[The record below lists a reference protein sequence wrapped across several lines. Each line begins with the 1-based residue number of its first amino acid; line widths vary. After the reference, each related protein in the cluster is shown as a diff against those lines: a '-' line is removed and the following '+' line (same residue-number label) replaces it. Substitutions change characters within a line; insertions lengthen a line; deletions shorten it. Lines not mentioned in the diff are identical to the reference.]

1 MRDRPIRIFVS
12 YAHEDEAWRE
22 ALFSQSLYTPAGMN
36 FAWTDDRLEPGA
48 GWDETIGDKLRQ
60 ATVAVLLVSRHFLS
74 SVYIQRKELPELL
87 KKRVSEGLKLLWIPI
102 GNIESLPQGE
112 LANIQAAYSLRR
124 PLSARPSSTPGT
136 ASRVADD
143 VRYSIEAAIDPIGVP
158 LMREL
163 SQRYEPFTMIDRSH
177 LSVVYRS
184 YDRDLERPVV
194 IKAPIDDGKV
204 DEFVRSARA
213 ATRMADLPNFVKL
226 YDAFFAQ
233 RQPYCLMQYIDGQN
247 LRSWIEADNR
257 RPLAIVIRILSK
269 VVHALVA
276 VHALGDGYGNLRPS
290 NIMLSKTN
298 EPFILPMGRRVAE
311 CRGRRVLDELESRSP
326 DNEEIAYLTPEQF
339 DEELETSAELFDQ
352 YMLGLLAFELITG
365 EMPTAIGDVPPS
377 PASLA
382 LIRTKG
388 SRAFGTLPLASE
400 LRSDCSEELA
410 QIICRMTSRRPEAR
424 YASLVELLAEVRRQE
439 DVALTRVRE
448 SYDRCLAEQAA
459 TGRSFCEAVYKIF
472 FERRPEAQA
481 LFQNMGPRQ
490 FEVLENAILSLFA
503 FYEQERVRQPNE
515 PNVLTKTAQKHDRHH
530 LNIGLHFY
538 SPFVES
544 IIDTACG
551 ATGAEAVVF
560 DPRCRGGDESAR
572 ERTRSAWIEV
582 LRPGVYYM
590 MRRYWPA
597 DQRGEYAGDGA
608 LP

>member
-12 YAHEDEAWRE
+12 YAHADEAWRD
-22 ALFSQSLYTPAGMN
+22 ALFSQRLYTPAGMH

-48 GWDETIGDKLRQ
+48 GWDEAIGVALRQ
-60 ATVAVLLVSRHFLS
+60 STIAVLLVSRHFLS

-102 GNIESLPQGE
+102 GNIESLPHGE

-124 PLSARPSSTPGT
+124 PLSARPAFSAGA

-163 SQRYEPFTMIDRSH
+163 SARYEPFTTIDRSD

-184 YDRDLERPVV
+184 RDRDLERPVV
-194 IKAPIDDGKV
+194 IKAPTEDGKV

-213 ATRMADLPNFVKL
+213 AARMSDLPNFVKL
-226 YDAFFAQ
+226 YDGFFAQ
-233 RQPYCLMQYIDGQN
+233 RRPYCVLQHVDGQN

-269 VVHALVA
+269 VVRALVA

-290 NIMLSKTN
+290 NIVLAKNN
-298 EPFILPMGRRVAE
+298 EPFILPMGRRLAE
-311 CRGRRVLDELESRSP
+311 CRGRWVLDELESRAP

-339 DEELETSAELFDQ
+339 DEELETVSAELSDQ

-365 EMPTAIGDVPPS
+365 VLPTAIGNAPPS
-377 PASLA
+377 PDSLA
-382 LIRTKG
+382 LIRAKG

-410 QIICRMTSRRPEAR
+410 QIIRRMTSRRPEAR

-448 SYDRCLAEQAA
+448 SYARCLAEQAA
-459 TGRSFCEAVYKIF
+459 TGRSFFEAAYKIF
-472 FERRPEAQA
+472 FGRRPDARK
-481 LFQNMGPRQ
+481 LFKTMGPRQ
-490 FEVLENAILSLFA
+490 HEMLQNAIVSLFA

-515 PNVLTKTAQKHDRHH
+515 PNVLTHTAQKHDRHH
-530 LNIGLHFY
+530 LRIGFDFY
-538 SPFVES
+538 APFVES

-551 ATGAEAVVF
+551 ATGATGAETDVF
-560 DPRCRGGDESAR
+560 DPRCRGDEAAR
-572 ERTRSAWIEV
+572 ERMRSAWVEV
-582 LRPGVYYM
+582 LRPGVDYM
-590 MRRYWPA
+590 MGRY
-597 DQRGEYAGDGA
+597 
-608 LP
+608 